1 MRFKRVIIIRDSP
14 YSYWDEQRFGVHEL
28 QSSGL
33 HVELW
38 DVGPIF
44 QPLGSKETADPP
56 RLIPPRQYYHLNDFG
71 DACGELTA
79 HDLLIFM
86 CGFTS
91 SNLRSHL
98 RMWQIASRSVASLS
112 VVVQGGMPRL
122 KSIFRVENFNVFAR
136 KFLGLPYWIV
146 AQFTHSPRGRV
157 VRDAQRKILRLR
169 ALDYI
174 WAGTTVSSV
183 DPVLI
188 SEDTA
193 ITYIHNFDFDSILD
207 IDSTLNEPRNVALYI
222 DHMGYNHPD
231 VFSLGYA
238 SLARDDSQFFAILES
253 TFKEIEEK
261 YGLTVEIA
269 AHPRAEKGSL
279 IHCYPNRKIHHDQT
293 IKEVSTAKVVLLTN
307 PSTVVGVAAAFEVPL
322 LGLTTSTLPRN
333 IKAELSLIS
342 RVLDFPVLEIDRQV
356 RFWPEVRANVEVYRK
371 YVNSYLKL
379 PGTSLLKFW
388 QQILMQIHEH

>member
-1 MRFKRVIIIRDSP
+1 MKFKRVIIIRDSP
-14 YSYWDEQRFGVHEL
+14 YSYWEEQRFGVHEL

-44 QPLGSKETADPP
+44 QPLGSKESADPP
-56 RLIPPRQYYHLNDFG
+56 RLIRPRQYYHLNDFG

-122 KSIFRVENFNVFAR
+122 KSIFRVENFNVFTR
-136 KFLGLPYWIV
+136 KILGLPYWIA

-207 IDSTLNEPRNVALYI
+207 IDSSLSKSRNVALYI

-238 SLARDDSQFFAILES
+238 SMARDDSEFFSSLES
-253 TFKEIEEK
+253 AFKEIEDE

-269 AHPRAEKGSL
+269 AHPRAAKGSL
-279 IHCYPNRKIHHDQT
+279 VNCYPDRTIHHEQT
-293 IKEVSTAKVVLLTN
+293 LRELSSAKLVLLTSA
-307 PSTVVGVAAAFEVPL
+307 STVVGAAAAFEVPMM
-322 LGLTTSTLPRN
+322 GLTSRSFL
-333 IKAELSLIS
+333 KDFEAEIRLIS
-342 RVLDFPVLEIDRQV
+342 QELDFPVLEIDRKNCD
-356 RFWPEVRANVEVYRK
+356 WPEARVNTNAYQK
-371 YVNSYLKL
+371 YVNSFLKL
-379 PGTSLLKFW
+379 PNTSQQKFW
-388 QQILMQIHEH
+388 QQVSGQIS